1 MHILDFSFLF
11 TGDYAREL
19 LSGALTTLELFV
31 LAWFLAMV
39 LAVALAVVGTLKF
52 APARVFVA
60 VYVAYHRNVPL
71 LVQLLFWYFGVPM
84 LLPSVWSTAIN
95 NLGGEF
101 IYALIALVMNSA
113 AYMSEDIRSGLRAI
127 PTAQFEAA
135 RAMGFTPLGALIWT
149 IIPQAWRIALPALIG
164 DTLSLFKST
173 AIAAVIGVGDLTYY
187 VRQIE
192 NETFRVF
199 EIFLVASVFYFAI
212 TIPLMLF
219 GNAMAR
225 RVSAM

>member
-11 TGDYAREL
+11 TGDYAREIL
-19 LSGALTTLELFV
+19 IGALTTLELFV
-31 LAWFLAMV
+31 LAWFLALALAIV
-39 LAVALAVVGTLKF
+39 LAILGSLNF
-52 APARVFVA
+52 APARAFVA
-60 VYVAYHRNVPL
+60 IYVAYHRNVPL
-71 LVQLLFWYFGVPM
+71 LVQLFFWYFGVPL
-84 LLPSVWSTAIN
+84 LLPSAWSTAIN
-95 NLGGEF
+95 NLDGEF
-101 IYALIALVMNSA
+101 IYALIALTMNSA
-113 AYMSEDIRSGLRAI
+113 AYMSEDVRSGLRAI
-127 PTAQFEAA
+127 PPTQFEAA
-135 RAMGFTPLGALIWT
+135 RAMGFSPLGAMFWT
-149 IIPQAWRIALPALIG
+149 ILPQAWRIALPALIG

-199 EIFLVASVFYFAI
+199 EIFLVASVFYFAV

-225 RVSAM
+225 RVSAI